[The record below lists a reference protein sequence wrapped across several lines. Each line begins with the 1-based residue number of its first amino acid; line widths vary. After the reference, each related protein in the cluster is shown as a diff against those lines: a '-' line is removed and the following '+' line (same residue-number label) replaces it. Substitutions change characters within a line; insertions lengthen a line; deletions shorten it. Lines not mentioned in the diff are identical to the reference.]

1 MERLYYIYL
10 ILKENN
16 DYLPAKDIKNI
27 LADKYHISIDIK
39 TIYQVIRNIN
49 ELSYLIFEK
58 EIIKTKHRKGYCIEE
73 EFFEDGQ
80 LQYLLDSV
88 IFNDKLNRDEVDN
101 LVNKIKKISTKK
113 QLDRIQIESVKQKN
127 RDYNLLL
134 NMTTVIKA
142 IHNQQNIYFKYV
154 SYEMEGDRLKEVYHT
169 NGNHQDN
176 KEFYIISPYKIIQKD
191 SKYYVLGYFKERPD
205 KLSNYRLDRM
215 RLVRNHKSPYQP
227 GEQFDL
233 EQETKNI
240 NINMYV
246 SEKKSKL
253 EILVDDTVIREVQ
266 DKFGQIAKVTK
277 EYDNRYL
284 LTAEDVPIS
293 EGLIGWLMMLQD
305 HVCVVSPYDLKEDMK
320 KRIEKMYQQYK

>member
-10 ILKENN
+10 ILKESE

-27 LADKYHISIDIK
+27 LADKYHITIDIK
-39 TIYQVIRNIN
+39 TIYQTIRNIN

-58 EIIKTKHRKGYCIEE
+58 ETIKTKHRKGYCIEE

-88 IFNDKLNRDEVDN
+88 LFNSDLNQEEVDN
-101 LVNKIKKISTKK
+101 LINKIKKFSTKK
-113 QLDRIQIESVKQKN
+113 QIDRIQTETIQHQTRN
-127 RDYNLLL
+127 YNLLL

-154 SYEMEGDRLKEVYHT
+154 NYEMDGNKLKEIYHN

-176 KEFYIISPYKIIQKD
+176 KEFYIISPYKIFQSG

-215 RLVRNHKSPYQP
+215 RLVRNHKSTYQS

-233 EQETKNI
+233 DQEIN

-246 SEKKSKL
+246 TGRKDNL
-253 EILVDDTVIREVQ
+253 EILFDETVMREVG
-266 DKFGQIAKVTK
+266 DKFGQIAKVEK

-284 LTAEDVPIS
+284 LKAEDVLIS
-293 EGLIGWLMMLQD
+293 EGLIGWLMMLQY
-305 HVCVVSPYDLKEDMK
+305 HVKVISPYDLKEEMK
-320 KRIEKMYQQYK
+320 KRTRIMAQQYK